1 MKKIRLTVLFM
12 VVGLA
17 FTSLSFLSCKPQAD
31 DNTNK
36 EPQKTQEEIE
46 AEQKA
51 KAMIDAFNR
60 EKAVYGEKEY
70 INYEE
75 YRDEQNYTKIRLLNT
90 KKLIFKNDT
99 ITVIDLTD
107 NSRKEYPLIALKE
120 YDSHIEK
127 FYYSNNDG
135 NYTSTF
141 CFSTLSTV
149 DEYDGKF
156 VIYYRPNTNVG
167 ESDYF
172 IEYNNNNSGSGNDDN
187 TPVDLTKLSGT
198 WYINKGTNQQQ
209 NVTINTDS
217 KTISVKANTGTDPA
231 RNATFTV
238 EGNKIKISF
247 EQSAG
252 GTSNTV
258 EATYSVTATDSS
270 VTLNG
275 ESGDVSIINITLF
288 QAGTDSSFTLTK

>member
-1 MKKIRLTVLFM
+1 MKKLRLTVLFM
-12 VVGLA
+12 AVGLA
-17 FTSLSFLSCKPQAD
+17 FTSISFLSCKPQAD

-36 EPQKTQEEIE
+36 APEKTQEEIE

-51 KAMIDAFNR
+51 KAMTDAFNAK
-60 EKAVYGEKEY
+60 KAIYGEKEY
-70 INYEE
+70 VNY
-75 YRDEQNYTKIRLLNT
+75 DKNNGIVSLLNT
-90 KKLIFKNDT
+90 KKLVFKNDT

-120 YDSHIEK
+120 YEPVDK
-127 FYYSNNDG
+127 DFYYTNSDD
-135 NYTSTF
+135 NYLSYF
-141 CFSTLSTV
+141 NFSTINSI
-149 DEYDGKF
+149 DEYDGKLEIFYKPKLNSIEQDWF
-156 VIYYRPNTNVG
+156 V
-167 ESDYF
+167 
-172 IEYNNNNSGSGNDDN
+172 EYNSTSSGNDNDDN

-209 NVTINTDS
+209 NVTVNTDS
-217 KTISVKANTGTDPA
+217 KTISVTANVGSAPA
-231 RNATFTV
+231 RTATFTV

-258 EATYSVTATDSS
+258 EATYSVIDTDSS

-275 ESGDVSIINITLF
+275 ERGDVSIINITLF
-288 QAGTDSSFTLTK
+288 QSGTDSSFTLTK

>member
-1 MKKIRLTVLFM
+1 MKKIKLTVLFLA
-12 VVGLA
+12 VGLA
-17 FTSLSFLSCKPQAD
+17 FTSISFLSCKPQAD

-36 EPQKTQEEIE
+36 APEKTQEEIE

-51 KAMIDAFNR
+51 KAMSDAFNAK
-60 EKAVYGEKEY
+60 KAVYGEKEY
-70 INYEE
+70 INY
-75 YRDEQNYTKIRLLNT
+75 DENNGIVSLINT
-90 KKLIFKNDT
+90 KKLVFKNDT
-99 ITVIDLTD
+99 ITIIDLSD
-107 NSRKEYPLIALKE
+107 NSQKVYPLIALKE
-120 YDSHIEK
+120 YDSYNEY

-135 NYTSTF
+135 NYISTF
-141 CFSTLSTV
+141 FFSTLSTV
-149 DEYDGKF
+149 DEYDGKLY
-156 VIYYRPNTNVG
+156 IYYRPNTNEV
-167 ESDYF
+167 ESDWF
-172 IEYNNNNSGSGNDDN
+172 VEYNSTSSGNDNDDN
-187 TPVDLTKLSGT
+187 TPVDLTKLSGN

-217 KTISVKANTGTDPA
+217 KTISVTANVGSAPA
-231 RNATFTV
+231 RTATFTV

-270 VTLNG
+270 VTLKG

>member
-1 MKKIRLTVLFM
+1 MKKLRLTVLFM
-12 VVGLA
+12 AVGLA
-17 FTSLSFLSCKPQAD
+17 FTSISFLSCKPQAD

-51 KAMIDAFNR
+51 KVMTDAFNAK
-60 EKAVYGEKEY
+60 KAVYGQKEY
-70 INYEE
+70 INY
-75 YRDEQNYTKIRLLNT
+75 DENNGIVSLLNT
-90 KKLIFKNDT
+90 KKLVFKNDT

-107 NSRKEYPLIALKE
+107 NSQKVYPLIALKE
-120 YDSHIEK
+120 YESHNK
-127 FYYSNNDG
+127 YFNYSNSDG
-135 NYTSTF
+135 NYTSQF
-141 CFSTLSTV
+141 RFDKISSI
-149 DEYDGKF
+149 DEFDGKLY
-156 VIYYRPNTNVG
+156 IYYRPNSNSAG
-167 ESDYF
+167 YDYF
-172 IEYNNNNSGSGNDDN
+172 IEYNSTSSGNGNDDN
-187 TPVDLTKLSGT
+187 TPVDLSKLSGN

-209 NVTINTDS
+209 NVTVNTDS
-217 KTISVKANTGTDPA
+217 RTISVTTNVGSAPA
-231 RNATFTV
+231 RTATFTV

-288 QAGTDSSFTLTK
+288 QAGTGSSVTLTK

>member
-12 VVGLA
+12 AVGLA
-17 FTSLSFLSCKPQAD
+17 FTSISFLSCKPQAD

-60 EKAVYGEKEY
+60 KKAVYGEKEY
-70 INYEE
+70 INYD
-75 YRDEQNYTKIRLLNT
+75 RNNSMVSLLNT
-90 KKLIFKNDT
+90 KKIVFKGDT

-107 NSRKEYPLIALKE
+107 NSQKVYPLIALKE
-120 YDSHIEK
+120 YKSVAKDFLYTNS
-127 FYYSNNDG
+127 DG
-135 NYTSTF
+135 NYFSSF
-141 CFSTLSTV
+141 YFSTINSI
-149 DEYDGKF
+149 DEYDGKLVIVYEPNINSIEQDWF
-156 VIYYRPNTNVG
+156 V
-167 ESDYF
+167 
-172 IEYNNNNSGSGNDDN
+172 EYNGTSSGNGNDDN
-187 TPVDLTKLSGT
+187 TPVDLTKLSGN

-209 NVTINTDS
+209 NVTVNTDS
-217 KTISVKANTGTDPA
+217 KTISVTANVGSAPA
-231 RNATFTV
+231 RTATFTV

>member
-1 MKKIRLTVLFM
+1 MKKIRLTVIFM
-12 VVGLA
+12 AVGLA
-17 FTSLSFLSCKPQAD
+17 FTSISFLSCKQQAD

-46 AEQKA
+46 AEKKA

-60 EKAVYGEKEY
+60 KKAVYGEKEY
-70 INYEE
+70 IDYEE
-75 YRDEQNYTKIRLLNT
+75 YWDEQNGRKIRLLNT
-90 KKLIFKNDT
+90 KKLIFKDDT
-99 ITVIDLTD
+99 ITVIDLSD

-120 YDSHIEK
+120 YFSSWFD
-127 FYYSNNDG
+127 YSNSDSDRISEFFFSKINSHDEFDDKLCI
-135 NYTSTF
+135 NY
-141 CFSTLSTV
+141 
-149 DEYDGKF
+149 E
-156 VIYYRPNTNVG
+156 PNTTSSEEYWFV
-167 ESDYF
+167 
-172 IEYNNNNSGSGNDDN
+172 EYNSTSSGNDNDDN
-187 TPVDLTKLSGT
+187 TPVDLTKLAGT

-209 NVTINTDS
+209 NVTVNTDS
-217 KTISVKANTGTDPA
+217 KTISVIANVGSAPA

-275 ESGDVSIINITLF
+275 ESGDVLIINITLF

>member
-1 MKKIRLTVLFM
+1 MKKLRLTVLFM
-12 VVGLA
+12 AVGLA
-17 FTSLSFLSCKPQAD
+17 FTSISFLSCKQQAD

-36 EPQKTQEEIE
+36 APEKTQEEIE

-51 KAMIDAFNR
+51 KVMTDAFNAK
-60 EKAVYGEKEY
+60 KAVYGEKEY
-70 INYEE
+70 INY
-75 YRDEQNYTKIRLLNT
+75 DKNNGIVSLLNT

-120 YDSHIEK
+120 YEPVRKD
-127 FYYSNNDG
+127 FYYTNNDG
-135 NYTSTF
+135 NYLSYF
-141 CFSTLSTV
+141 NFSTINSI
-149 DEYDGKF
+149 DEYDGKLEIF
-156 VIYYRPNTNVG
+156 YSPNNNSIG
-167 ESDYF
+167 YDRF
-172 IEYNNNNSGSGNDDN
+172 IEYNGTSSGNGNDDN
-187 TPVDLTKLSGT
+187 TPVDLSKLSGN
-198 WYINKGTNQQQ
+198 WYINKGTNGQQ

-217 KTISVKANTGTDPA
+217 MTISVKANTGTAPA
-231 RNATFTV
+231 RTATFTV

>member
-1 MKKIRLTVLFM
+1 MKKLRLTVLFM

-17 FTSLSFLSCKPQAD
+17 FTSISFLSCKQQTD

-36 EPQKTQEEIE
+36 EPQKSQEEIE

-51 KAMIDAFNR
+51 KAMTDAFNA
-60 EKAVYGEKEY
+60 KKTVYGEKEY
-70 INYEE
+70 INY
-75 YRDEQNYTKIRLLNT
+75 DKNNGIVSLLNT

-99 ITVIDLTD
+99 ITVIDLSD
-107 NSRKEYPLIALKE
+107 NSKKDYPLIALKE
-120 YDSHIEK
+120 YEPVGKD
-127 FYYSNNDG
+127 FYYINNDS
-135 NYTSTF
+135 NYLSYF
-141 CFSTLSTV
+141 NFSTINSIDV
-149 DEYDGKF
+149 YDGKLEIFYKPNINSIGYDCF
-156 VIYYRPNTNVG
+156 V
-167 ESDYF
+167 
-172 IEYNNNNSGSGNDDN
+172 EYNGISSGNGNDDN
-187 TPVDLTKLSGT
+187 TPVDLTKLSGN

-217 KTISVKANTGTDPA
+217 KTISIIANIGSAPA

-288 QAGTDSSFTLTK
+288 QSGTDSSFTLTK

>member
-1 MKKIRLTVLFM
+1 MKKLRLTVLFM
-12 VVGLA
+12 AVGLA

-36 EPQKTQEEIE
+36 TPEKTQEEIE

-51 KAMIDAFNR
+51 KAMTDAFNAK
-60 EKAVYGEKEY
+60 KAVYGNKEY
-70 INYEE
+70 VNYE
-75 YRDEQNYTKIRLLNT
+75 TTGITTTLLNT

-120 YDSHIEK
+120 YDSYNEY

-135 NYTSTF
+135 NYTSIF
-141 CFSTLSTV
+141 RFSTLSTV
-149 DEYDGKF
+149 DEYDGKLVIVYEPNINSIEQDWF
-156 VIYYRPNTNVG
+156 V
-167 ESDYF
+167 
-172 IEYNNNNSGSGNDDN
+172 EYNGTSSGNGNDDN
-187 TPVDLTKLSGT
+187 TPVDLTKLSGN

-209 NVTINTDS
+209 NVTVNTDS
-217 KTISVKANTGTDPA
+217 MTISVKANTGTAPA
-231 RNATFTV
+231 RTATFTV

-252 GTSNTV
+252 GTSDTV

>member
-1 MKKIRLTVLFM
+1 MKKLRLTVLFM
-12 VVGLA
+12 AVGLA

-36 EPQKTQEEIE
+36 TPEKTQEEIE
-46 AEQKA
+46 VEQKA
-51 KAMIDAFNR
+51 KAMTDAFNAK
-60 EKAVYGEKEY
+60 KAVYGEKEY
-70 INYEE
+70 INY
-75 YRDEQNYTKIRLLNT
+75 DKNNGIVTLLNT

-99 ITVIDLTD
+99 ITVIDLSD

-120 YDSHIEK
+120 YEPVSK
-127 FYYSNNDG
+127 NFYYTNSDG
-135 NYTSTF
+135 NYFSRF
-141 CFSTLSTV
+141 RFSTINSI
-149 DEYDGKF
+149 DEYDGKLEIF
-156 VIYYRPNTNVG
+156 
-167 ESDYF
+167 
-172 IEYNNNNSGSGNDDN
+172 YNPNNNSIEQDWFVEYNSSSSGNGNDDN
-187 TPVDLTKLSGT
+187 TPVDLTKLSGN

-209 NVTINTDS
+209 NVTVNTDS
-217 KTISVKANTGTDPA
+217 KTISVTANVGSAPA
-231 RNATFTV
+231 RTATFTV

-258 EATYSVTATDSS
+258 EATYGVTVTDSS

-288 QAGTDSSFTLTK
+288 QAGTSSSFTLTK

>member
-12 VVGLA
+12 AVGLA
-17 FTSLSFLSCKPQAD
+17 FTSIFFLSCKPQAD

-36 EPQKTQEEIE
+36 APEKTQEEIE

-51 KAMIDAFNR
+51 KAMTDAFNAK
-60 EKAVYGEKEY
+60 KAVYGEKEY
-70 INYEE
+70 VNYE
-75 YRDEQNYTKIRLLNT
+75 TTGITTTLLNT
-90 KKLIFKNDT
+90 KKLIFNNDT
-99 ITVIDLTD
+99 ITIIDLSD
-107 NSRKEYPLIALKE
+107 NSQKVYPLIALKE
-120 YDSHIEK
+120 YESHNEY

-135 NYTSTF
+135 NYTSIF

-149 DEYDGKF
+149 DEYDGKLD
-156 VIYYRPNTNVG
+156 IYYRPNTNVAG
-167 ESDYF
+167 HDYF
-172 IEYNNNNSGSGNDDN
+172 IEYNSTNSGNGNDDN

-209 NVTINTDS
+209 NVTVNTDS
-217 KTISVKANTGTDPA
+217 KTISITENVGSAPA
-231 RNATFTV
+231 RTATFTV

-247 EQSAG
+247 EQSTG

-270 VTLNG
+270 VILNG